1 MFNNLQI
8 SFISTLTT
16 DGGLKSLTLQGD
28 WIMNPIRVKTNLI
41 YDHITQQVLL
51 KAFPESGLSISQV
64 IDDFLKTII
73 KLNLLV

>member
-1 MFNNLQI
+1 
-8 SFISTLTT
+8 
-16 DGGLKSLTLQGD
+16 
-28 WIMNPIRVKTNLI
+28 MNPIRVKTSLI

-73 KLNLLV
+73 KVLSFLNAVKFTSIIGQTTLYQ